1 MSTLDK
7 RSIQKLSLK
16 FNTSASIISEFI
28 SLIGKENTVK
38 TLQMTPKDLNQTAR
52 VNFLKS
58 DRKTVI
64 QKLKEEKIIAK
75 H

>member
-1 MSTLDK
+1 MNTLDK

-38 TLQMTPKDLNQTAR
+38 TLQMTPKDLNQTA
-52 VNFLKS
+52 
-58 DRKTVI
+58 
-64 QKLKEEKIIAK
+64 EE
-75 H
+75 